1 VNLSMANLNIKTGFK
16 EGKSYLRDSYVSVP
30 FRITNVGQVKD
41 DGCLYMMLGSSSPG
55 LLDSD
60 NHEID
65 INIEENSRFQLQ
77 TQSYQR
83 LYNMKKGSSQ
93 IMKITL
99 APNSSFCYVPHPV
112 VPQEKSI
119 FRNQTIINLDK
130 NCELILSEIVTC
142 GRKKSEYIYPNKKTS
157 GEIFRFTYFQNVTE
171 IYFKGLL
178 ILKDKIILEPQIKS
192 VSTVIQLEKYTH
204 QATFIYINTRDVDSA
219 YKLIEK
225 IENILKAI
233 KNDQDIS
240 FGISEMAE
248 NGFVLRILGNGG
260 EQLFNCFQQI
270 KDFLW
275 ARKENFVLGSRS
287 ETCAV

>member
-1 VNLSMANLNIKTGFK
+1 MANLNIKTGFK
-16 EGKSYLRDSYVSVP
+16 EGRSYLIDSYVSVP
-30 FRITNVGQVKD
+30 FRITNVGQIKD

-60 NHEID
+60 NHKIE

-93 IMKITL
+93 ITQVTL

-112 VPQEKSI
+112 VPQENSI

-130 NCELILSEIVTC
+130 DCELILSEIITC
-142 GRKKSEYIYPNKKTS
+142 GRKNSEYIYPKKKS
-157 GEIFRFTYFQNVTE
+157 LGEVFRFTYFQNVTE
-171 IYFKGLL
+171 IYFKNLL
-178 ILKDKIILEPQIKS
+178 VLKDKIILEPKIKS
-192 VSTVIQLEKYTH
+192 VSTVIQLEEYTH
-204 QATFIYINTRDVDSA
+204 QATFIYMNTKDADGA
-219 YKLIEK
+219 CKLIEEM
-225 IENILKAI
+225 ENVLEVI
-233 KNDQDIS
+233 KNEKDIS
-240 FGISEMAE
+240 FGISEMSG

-275 ARKENFVLGSRS
+275 DRQDNSILSSKDESC
-287 ETCAV
+287 TI